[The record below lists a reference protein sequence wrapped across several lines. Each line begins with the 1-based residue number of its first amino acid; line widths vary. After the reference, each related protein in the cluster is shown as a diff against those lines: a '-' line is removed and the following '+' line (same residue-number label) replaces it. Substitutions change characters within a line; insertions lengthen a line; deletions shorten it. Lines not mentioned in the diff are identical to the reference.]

1 MQSPHWVKLKSSATF
16 NMEQHLREQEEEKLQ
31 QIRDKDKSQQS
42 AVASSVVKQKLAE
55 VILKKK
61 KQALERTSSNPLSSP
76 PVAYRELAPDPSVSL
91 QPLLSSPPQTLSEG
105 PDEPPLRRA
114 TSEPNLKVKHKLKK
128 HLHTRKSPLTRKE
141 SAPPTIKH
149 RGPDTLDSSP
159 SSSSTPVS
167 GCSSPND
174 SLPNENGVLP
184 PAGSLTHEHGACT
197 RALTSQGCDVVEEQP
212 GPVIGQD
219 AQSTRLRGFYSQTVL
234 WLISPSRL
242 PPPSPPSR
250 WGFLLTLSPDG
261 NDGEGTD
268 GPDGNDGEGTDGSD
282 DSPDGN
288 DGDGTDGND
297 GEGTDGP
304 DDSSDGNGT
313 DGSVDSP
320 DGNDGEGTDGS
331 DDSPDGNGTDGSV
344 DSPDGNDGEG
354 TDGSDDSPDGN
365 DGDSTDGNDGNGT
378 DGSDDSPDGNDGD
391 GIDGNDGEGTDGSD
405 DSPDGNGTDGSDES
419 PDGNDGDGTDGSDE
433 SPDGNDGEGNCDSH
447 DDGHGDD
454 VLIIMMVL
462 MVMMMMMMVEGDVG
476 SLKLGRV
483 PLVSGG
489 SQVLLPLGVEE
500 QSAPLLQP
508 VLILEPSG
516 LVHTP
521 LLAVPGL
528 GPVPLQF
535 SAPAGPHKP
544 LSRTRSEPLPQSPR
558 ALHTHLLQQ
567 QHSAQLLERL
577 KQQTYLGKLM
587 SKSSEKPRLRQIPSE
602 DMDSEEVGPSASDAH
617 QRVESLRE
625 AESQEEQ
632 LNLQQ
637 TLILNQSRLWET
649 QKQLQQ
655 LRRQTAHMETLAVPM
670 MLGGVHRPLS
680 RTQSSPA
687 STSLTLPEKT
697 MPIATATEPHSQP
710 RFTTEGSD
718 QKRPQLRGVRSE
730 PATAQ
735 RGQIRNGHSSEG
747 SDQNR
752 PQLRG
757 VRSELIRAQR
767 GLVYDSQMLKHQCT
781 CGDNS
786 SHPEHA
792 GRIQSIW
799 SRLQE
804 RGLRGQC
811 ESIRGRKATLEE
823 LQSVHTE
830 RHVLLYGTNPLNRLK
845 LDNRNLAGILSQR
858 MFVMLPCGGVGV
870 DNDTIWNEMHT
881 STASRMAAGSVTEL
895 AFRVAK
901 GELKNGFAV
910 VRPPG
915 HHADPSNPIVC
926 LLCVGFCFFNSVAIA
941 AKQLQQKLN
950 VTKILIVDWDV
961 HHGNG
966 TQEIFYN
973 DPNVL
978 YISLH
983 RYDNGNF
990 FPGSG
995 SPAEVGS
1002 GAGEGFNVN
1011 VAWTGGLEPPMGDA
1025 EYLAAF
1031 RTVVMPIAQ
1040 EFAPDMVLVSSGFDA
1055 AEGHPAPLGGY
1066 KVTAKCFGFL
1076 TRQLMALYF
1085 NSLATLLEG
1094 VWFWLWRG
1102 DPFPEEVL
1110 LQKPNTNGVLS
1121 LQRVLQI
1128 QSQYWSC
1135 LKPLVGSVG
1144 LSFLGAQKGDCEET
1158 DAVKALASLSVGVLT
1173 SKSSCIS
1180 KKRDGIWKFPG

>member
-1 MQSPHWVKLKSSATF
+1 MDLRVGERLVRPGSDTAFLSPLHPPLLIGPF
-16 NMEQHLREQEEEKLQ
+16 NPQHCSQYSQQQLQRIQQHLRDQELAKLQ
-31 QIRDKDKSQQS
+31 LQQLKNKDKSQQS
-42 AVASSVVKQKLAE
+42 AVASALVKQKLAQ
-55 VILKKK
+55 VILKKQK
-61 KQALERTSSNPLSSP
+61 AVLERTNSNPLSSP
-76 PVAYRELAPDPSVSL
+76 SVAYRELVPDPSSSV
-91 QPLLSSPPQTLSEG
+91 QPLLSSTTALSEG

-114 TSEPNLKVKHKLKK
+114 TMFKLTDVCV
-128 HLHTRKSPLTRKE
+128 LLS
-141 SAPPTIKH
+141 
-149 RGPDTLDSSP
+149 DSSP

-184 PAGSLTHEHGACT
+184 ATLSHEAQRLLLQDGSLTHFTVQNPSSLPTITLGLPAN
-197 RALTSQGCDVVEEQP
+197 AKVESE
-212 GPVIGQD
+212 
-219 AQSTRLRGFYSQTVL
+219 L
-234 WLISPSRL
+234 
-242 PPPSPPSR
+242 
-250 WGFLLTLSPDG
+250 
-261 NDGEGTD
+261 
-268 GPDGNDGEGTDGSD
+268 
-282 DSPDGN
+282 
-288 DGDGTDGND
+288 
-297 GEGTDGP
+297 
-304 DDSSDGNGT
+304 
-313 DGSVDSP
+313 
-320 DGNDGEGTDGS
+320 
-331 DDSPDGNGTDGSV
+331 
-344 DSPDGNDGEG
+344 
-354 TDGSDDSPDGN
+354 
-365 DGDSTDGNDGNGT
+365 
-378 DGSDDSPDGNDGD
+378 
-391 GIDGNDGEGTDGSD
+391 
-405 DSPDGNGTDGSDES
+405 
-419 PDGNDGDGTDGSDE
+419 
-433 SPDGNDGEGNCDSH
+433 
-447 DDGHGDD
+447 
-454 VLIIMMVL
+454 
-462 MVMMMMMMVEGDVG
+462 G

-483 PLVSGG
+483 PVLV
-489 SQVLLPLGVEE
+489 PLGVEE
-500 QSAPLLQP
+500 QSGPLIQP

-535 SAPAGPHKP
+535 SASGPHKP

-558 ALHTHLLQQ
+558 ALHPHLLQQQ

-577 KQQTYLGKLM
+577 KQQTHLGKLM

-602 DMDSEEVGPSASDAH
+602 DMDSEEVGPSAGDAH
-617 QRVESLRE
+617 QGRVRAESQRE
-625 AESQEEQ
+625 LESQEEQ
-632 LNLQQ
+632 LNLQHA
-637 TLILNQSRLWET
+637 LILNQSRLWET
-649 QKQLQQ
+649 QKQLQH

-670 MLGGVHRPLS
+670 MLGAAHRPLS

-687 STSLTLPEKT
+687 STSLTLPDKALPLT
-697 MPIATATEPHSQP
+697 TAQEPPQSQP
-710 RFTTEGSD
+710 RFTT
-718 QKRPQLRGVRSE
+718 
-730 PATAQ
+730 
-735 RGQIRNGHSSEG
+735 
-747 SDQNR
+747 
-752 PQLRG
+752 
-757 VRSELIRAQR
+757 
-767 GLVYDSQMLKHQCT
+767 GLVYDSQMLKHQCA

-845 LDNRNLAGILSQR
+845 LDNRN
-858 MFVMLPCGGVGV
+858 MLVFRQV

-881 STASRMAAGSVTEL
+881 STASRLAAGSVTEL

-915 HHADPSNPIVC
+915 HHADPSNPM
-926 LLCVGFCFFNSVAIA
+926 GFCFFNSVAIA
-941 AKQLQQKLN
+941 AKQLQQKLSAS
-950 VTKILIVDWDV
+950 KILIVDWDV

-973 DPNVL
+973 DPSVL

-995 SPAEVGS
+995 GPAEVGS

-1040 EFAPDMVLVSSGFDA
+1040 EFSPDVVLVSSGFDA

-1066 KVTAKCFGFL
+1066 RVTAKCFGFL
-1076 TRQLMALYF
+1076 TRQLMALAGGRVV
-1085 NSLATLLEG
+1085 LALEGGHDLTAICDASEACVSALLGLEEPLPESTLL
-1094 VWFWLWRG
+1094 
-1102 DPFPEEVL
+1102 
-1110 LQKPNTNGVLS
+1110 QTPNVNGVLS

-1128 QSQYWSC
+1128 QSQYWPS
-1135 LKPLVGSVG
+1135 LKPLMGTVGM
-1144 LSFLGAQKGDCEET
+1144 SFLGAQRKDCEET
-1158 DAVKALASLSVGVLT
+1158 DTVNAMASLSVGVL
-1173 SKSSCIS
+1173 SNKSLADEPMEHDEDSL
-1180 KKRDGIWKFPG
+1180 